1 MLNRVT
7 GGVFVESFRRCEKG
21 VMKGAGDGSWG
32 S

>member
-7 GGVFVESFRRCEKG
+7 GGVFVESFCEKG